1 MKRKVPQIEKEIWF
15 EHLDGLFNEQIQF
28 MMYNPTVIRVIHSN
42 IETLVLH
49 YAYLVH
55 YDYMCHQL
63 NCSTCVHLV

>member
-15 EHLDGLFNEQIQF
+15 EHLDGLFNKKIQF
-28 MMYNPTVIRVIHSN
+28 MMYNSTIIRVKHSN

-55 YDYMCHQL
+55 YD
-63 NCSTCVHLV
+63 